1 MTELRRK
8 IFFAQRQQP
17 LKPQAPGRPLAEA
30 NEGARAWRAPKEG
43 DAQLTRQVM
52 RNAGDWRGE
61 TRSRQAVIRNRS
73 TGRSSSKPRQVILR
87 SSDGAGEW
95 REPRSRQARA
105 RNRSAGRSSSK
116 PRSTSKPRWIKKETS
131 CENSKEPE
139 AECADREAP
148 SDKQSP
154 KEENHPVDPTLK
166 DKVNPSIQEE
176 DPEERPR
183 RDENS
188 DNLKVVDTS
197 TGPQQFDIAAA
208 DTDDE
213 EAEFFP

>member
-1 MTELRRK
+1 
-8 IFFAQRQQP
+8 
-17 LKPQAPGRPLAEA
+17 
-30 NEGARAWRAPKEG
+30 
-43 DAQLTRQVM
+43 
-52 RNAGDWRGE
+52 
-61 TRSRQAVIRNRS
+61 
-73 TGRSSSKPRQVILR
+73 RQVILR

-139 AECADREAP
+139 AIAANGELIRLQAHCQAECADREAP

-197 TGPQQFDIAAA
+197 TGPQ
-208 DTDDE
+208 
-213 EAEFFP
+213 